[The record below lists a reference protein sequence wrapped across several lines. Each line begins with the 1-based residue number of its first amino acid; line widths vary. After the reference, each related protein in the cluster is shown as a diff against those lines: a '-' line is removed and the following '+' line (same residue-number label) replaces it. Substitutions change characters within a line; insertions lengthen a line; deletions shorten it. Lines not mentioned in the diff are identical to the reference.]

1 MRRVRWAELGMG
13 AALCSIAV
21 PARAET
27 APTSYSL
34 SWVRAEGAEECPA
47 AQALANDVE
56 RRLGRK
62 VFDPAAA
69 RSFEVQVSRVAGQY
83 RSDVFVRDESGRAIG
98 QRTLQSDEPG
108 CQALFG
114 ATALAIALVIDP
126 EAASRQPAATAAFEA
141 PPPLPPAPPAP
152 PPAPVTMV
160 APPPAPPAPPPPP
173 PPAISVTGSLRGQ
186 VAGGLVPEASPGV
199 GLAFSARPSARWG
212 FAASAWYTAP
222 QTARRGVGDFEVG
235 LTRGT
240 VALTFDA
247 VSSDQ
252 MRLILAV
259 GPSLGA
265 FHLAIREPVP
275 VTDPGDFWFVS
286 AELAAGVQLAVS
298 ERVFLDLGVSSLI
311 PLLRQQFSVREQ
323 NEPIWEQPVVAGT
336 AHAGLGLRFP

>member
-1 MRRVRWAELGMG
+1 MRRVRWVELGMG
-13 AALCSIAV
+13 AALCSVAV

-47 AQALANDVE
+47 AQALANEVE

-69 RSFEVQVSRVAGQY
+69 RSFEVQVTRVAGQY

-126 EAASRQPAATAAFEA
+126 EAASRPPAATAAFE
-141 PPPLPPAPPAP
+141 PPPAPPAP
-152 PPAPVTMV
+152 SAPPPPPAAVV
-160 APPPAPPAPPPPP
+160 PPPAPPAPAPPPPP
-173 PPAISVTGSLRGQ
+173 PPVTPVTVSLRGQ
-186 VAGGLVPEASPGV
+186 VSGGLVPDASPGV
-199 GLAFSARPSARWG
+199 GLAFGVRPSARWG

-222 QTARRGVGDFEVG
+222 QTARRGVGDFELG

-240 VALTFDA
+240 LALTFDA
-247 VSSDQ
+247 VSGKHA
-252 MRLILAV
+252 RLILAV

-275 VTDPGDFWFVS
+275 VTDPGDFWFAS
-286 AELAAGVQLAVS
+286 AELAASLQLAVS
-298 ERVFLDLGVSSLI
+298 KAVFLDLGVSSLI

-323 NEPIWEQPVVAGT
+323 NEPVWEQPLVAGT